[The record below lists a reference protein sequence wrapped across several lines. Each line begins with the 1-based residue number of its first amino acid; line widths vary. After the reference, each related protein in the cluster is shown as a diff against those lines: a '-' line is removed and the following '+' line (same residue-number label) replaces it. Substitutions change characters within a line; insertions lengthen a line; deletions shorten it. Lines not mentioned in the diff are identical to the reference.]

1 MSLEL
6 NGNGNGSSVSLA
18 PTDLTSDFSAM
29 AKLEDLAS
37 QGKGKIAVLLPDTQS
52 SERYVSFDAPYLT
65 KAFEAVGLGKD
76 DFSIQN
82 VQGSATTMQ
91 TQADAAYH
99 QRGERAD
106 HRRARLGQRRGHR
119 ARRSLQ
125 GRRDDRLRPAHA
137 ERFVE
142 LLHQLRQRRRRQDIG
157 QGLVDCAKQWHVDKP
172 QVLEMD
178 GDATDNNATLFA
190 QGYNSVL
197 KPQFDSGAYVKVG
210 EPERTWDSLKAL
222 TNFEQ
227 QFTAHPDINAV
238 VAANDTV
245 ANSVISVLK
254 TDQVPAKTI
263 PTTGQDASL
272 IGLQNIL
279 AGYQCM
285 SVYKPIYSEAQAA
298 GVVALYVRAGQTPPD
313 SLVNGKS
320 EQPADRRPLGPAQ
333 AGVGHRRQHERHRGQ
348 GQVRGPGPAVRR
360 IVREGLPVG
369 RDRRVAV
376 TMTGPASRDRTSR
389 RRAKPPVRGTPRP
402 ESRRASKRFGPVQA
416 LRDVDLV
423 VPAGEVTALAGDNG
437 AGKSVL
443 IKTIAGI
450 HAPDGGETYWEGR
463 PVHIR
468 TPCDAAALGIQTVY
482 QDLALADNLDIVQN
496 MFLGGSSPRLTC
508 STRTAW
514 RRRPP
519 RPSPGSR

>member
-1 MSLEL
+1 MRISVKRRAAVGTVVLVAVGIAACGPGSGLSLEL

-29 AKLEDLAS
+29 AQLEDLAS

-65 KAFEAVGLGKD
+65 KAFEAAGLGKD

-82 VQGSATTMQ
+82 AQGSATTMQ
-91 TQADAAYH
+91 TQADAAITNGASVLIIDALDSGSGAAIEQDAHSKGVATIDY
-99 QRGERAD
+99 
-106 HRRARLGQRRGHR
+106 
-119 ARRSLQ
+119 
-125 GRRDDRLRPAHA
+125 DRLTLNGSSSYYIS
-137 ERFVE
+137 FDNVVVGKT
-142 LLHQLRQRRRRQDIG
+142 IG
-157 QGLVDCAKQWHVDKP
+157 QGLVDCAQQWHVDKP
-172 QVLEMD
+172 QVLDMD

-210 EPERTWDSLKAL
+210 EPAGTWDSQKAL

-298 GVVALYVRAGQTPPD
+298 VAVALYVRAGQTPPD
-313 SLVNGKS
+313 SLVNGKTDNQQTDVPS
-320 EQPADRRPLGPAQ
+320 VLLKPVSVTAANMNDTVVKDKFVDPAQ
-333 AGVGHRRQHERHRGQ
+333 
-348 GQVRGPGPAVRR
+348 
-360 IVREGLPVG
+360 LCS
-369 RDRRVAV
+369 
-376 TMTGPASRDRTSR
+376 ASF
-389 RRAKPPVRGTPRP
+389 A
-402 ESRRASKRFGPVQA
+402 
-416 LRDVDLV
+416 
-423 VPAGEVTALAGDNG
+423 TACR
-437 AGKSVL
+437 S
-443 IKTIAGI
+443 AGI
-450 HAPDGGETYWEGR
+450 GA
-463 PVHIR
+463 
-468 TPCDAAALGIQTVY
+468 
-482 QDLALADNLDIVQN
+482 
-496 MFLGGSSPRLTC
+496 
-508 STRTAW
+508 
-514 RRRPP
+514 
-519 RPSPGSR
+519 